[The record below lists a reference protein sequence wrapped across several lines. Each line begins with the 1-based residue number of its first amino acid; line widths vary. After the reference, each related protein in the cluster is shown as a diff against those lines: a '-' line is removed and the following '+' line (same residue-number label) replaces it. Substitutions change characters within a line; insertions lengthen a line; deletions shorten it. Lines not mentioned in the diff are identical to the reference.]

1 MIQSLLSIARRMS
14 TRELPFRKINLNV
27 GRNTR
32 TVEAQITVNAIGE
45 YVIVLR
51 DVTLASVAQDQ
62 YEESSTLVAL
72 LSPRELAVLR
82 LVVDGETNK
91 AVAARLEISEKTV
104 EKHRSRIMRK
114 TGARQAAE
122 WIRLTYPVFSAQK
135 SA

>member
-51 DVTLASVAQDQ
+51 DVTLASVAQD
-62 YEESSTLVAL
+62 
-72 LSPRELAVLR
+72 
-82 LVVDGETNK
+82 
-91 AVAARLEISEKTV
+91 
-104 EKHRSRIMRK
+104 
-114 TGARQAAE
+114 
-122 WIRLTYPVFSAQK
+122 
-135 SA
+135 